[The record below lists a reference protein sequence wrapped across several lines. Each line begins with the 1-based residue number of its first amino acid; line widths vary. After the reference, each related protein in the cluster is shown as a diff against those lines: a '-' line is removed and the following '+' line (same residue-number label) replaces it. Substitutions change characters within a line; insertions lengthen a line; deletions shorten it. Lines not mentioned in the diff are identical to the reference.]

1 MHGRVRASY
10 HPNHEEFVTDTIT
23 HLGWLPQEPDWAM
36 RLEQARKLEP
46 AAALRSFAQL
56 ANFGIDFIQTTRLD
70 RAVQR
75 IATYPGI
82 LPSMRGSI
90 RLALLGSCTLTHLI
104 AGIRIGALRRGLW
117 VDVYE
122 GPYGTYR
129 QELQDPSSGLH
140 AFRPDV
146 LLMSLDAHHLVDTEG
161 ASVELALSNIREC
174 WKLAKQS
181 LRCTIIQQAI
191 LPVFRPILGNNEHR
205 YLRSP
210 LTLVTKLNES
220 LRPLA
225 DEEGIHVLAVDTAA
239 ARDGITQWHDEGL
252 WHRSKQEIHPRVLD
266 VYGDQV
272 GRLLAAIRGQSY
284 KCLVLDLDNTLWG
297 GVIGD
302 DGLAGIAV
310 GQGSVLGEAHLAFQ
324 RYALEL
330 SRRGILLAV
339 CSKNDEANAL
349 EVFDRHPEMLL
360 RRKHI
365 SCFVANWEDKASN
378 LRQIARRLNI
388 GTDSLVFADDNP
400 FERNLVRQEL
410 PEVAVP
416 ELPEDPAGFAAC
428 IAAAGYFE
436 GLNITNEDQERLNQY
451 RANTERELLR
461 DSTTDMGAYLQSL
474 RMELHCGPFDPIGL
488 PRIVQLINKTN
499 QYNLMTRRY
508 TDAEV
513 QAVMADPSA
522 LHLQCR
528 LQDRFGDNG
537 VIAIVIGRLDAE
549 RNLVIDT
556 WLMSCRVLGRQ
567 VEAATLTVIAKRAG
581 AMGASALIGSFR
593 PSPKNEMVR
602 DHYQKLGFD
611 ELGKKD
617 GDTKWILPLDRF
629 RAAAVPV
636 TVLEG
641 FI

>member
-1 MHGRVRASY
+1 
-10 HPNHEEFVTDTIT
+10 
-23 HLGWLPQEPDWAM
+23 M

-46 AAALRSFAQL
+46 VAALKAFAQL
-56 ANFGIDFIQTTRLD
+56 ANFRIDFIQTARLD
-70 RAVQR
+70 RAVQQ
-75 IATYPGI
+75 IATYPDA
-82 LPSMRGSI
+82 LASMKGSI
-90 RLALLGSCTLTHLI
+90 RLALLGSCTSTHLI
-104 AGIRIGALRRGLW
+104 AGIRVGALRRGIW

-122 GPYGTYR
+122 GPYGMYR

-140 AFRPDV
+140 AFKPDV
-146 LLMSLDAHHLVDTEG
+146 LLLSLDAHHLMGTEG
-161 ASVELALSNIREC
+161 ASVEHALSDIGDC
-174 WKLAKQS
+174 WKLAKQT
-181 LRCTIIQQAI
+181 LGCTIIQQTI

-205 YLRSP
+205 YLQSP
-210 LTLVTKLNES
+210 FTLVTKLNES
-220 LRPLA
+220 LRTLA
-225 DEEGIHVLAVDTAA
+225 DEKGTHVLAVDTVA
-239 ARDGITQWHDEGL
+239 ARDGITEWHDEAL
-252 WHRSKQEIHPRVLD
+252 WHRSKQEIHPRVLH
-266 VYGDQV
+266 VYGDEV
-272 GRLLAAIRGQSY
+272 GRLLAAIRGRSY

-302 DGLAGIAV
+302 DGLAGIAI
-310 GQGSVLGEAHLAFQ
+310 GQGSAGGEAHLAFQ

-388 GTDSLVFADDNP
+388 GTDSLIFADDNP

-436 GLNITNEDQERLNQY
+436 GLSITNEDQERVNQY
-451 RANTERELLR
+451 RANAEREQLR
-461 DSTTDMGAYLQSL
+461 ESTTDMAGYLQSL

-488 PRIVQLINKTN
+488 QRIVQLINKTN
-499 QYNLMTRRY
+499 QFNLLTRRY

-513 QAVMADPSA
+513 QAVMADPVA
-522 LHLQCR
+522 LHLQFR

-537 VIAIVIGRLDAE
+537 VIAIVIGKLDTE
-549 RNLVIDT
+549 RKLVIDT

-567 VEAATLTVIAKRAG
+567 VEAATLNVVAKRAR
-581 AMGASALIGSFR
+581 AMGATALIGSFR
-593 PSPKNEMVR
+593 PTPKNEMVR
-602 DHYQKLGFD
+602 DHYPKLGFD
-611 ELGKKD
+611 ELGEQD
-617 GDTKWILPLDRF
+617 GEMRWVLPLDRF
-629 RAAAVPV
+629 RAAPV
-636 TVLEG
+636 SMTLFEG
-641 FI
+641 TP

>member
-1 MHGRVRASY
+1 
-10 HPNHEEFVTDTIT
+10 VTDTLK
-23 HLGWLPQEPDWAM
+23 HFGWLPEEPDWAM

-46 AAALRSFAQL
+46 VAALKAFAQL
-56 ANFGIDFIQTTRLD
+56 ANFRIDFIQTTRLD
-70 RAVQR
+70 RAVQQ
-75 IATYPGI
+75 IAAYPDA
-82 LPSMRGSI
+82 LASMTGSI

-104 AGIRIGALRRGLW
+104 AGIRVGALRRGIW

-122 GPYGTYR
+122 GPYGMYR

-140 AFRPDV
+140 AFKPDV
-146 LLMSLDAHHLVDTEG
+146 LLLSLDAHHLVGTEG
-161 ASVELALSNIREC
+161 ASVEHALSDISAC
-174 WKLAKQS
+174 WKLAKQT
-181 LRCTIIQQAI
+181 LGCTIIQQTI

-205 YLRSP
+205 YLQSP
-210 LTLVTKLNES
+210 LTIVTKLNES
-220 LRPLA
+220 LRTLA
-225 DEEGIHVLAVDTAA
+225 DEKGTHVLAVDTVA
-239 ARDGITQWHDEGL
+239 ARDGITEWHDEAL
-252 WHRSKQEIHPRVLD
+252 WHRSKQEIHLRVLH
-266 VYGDQV
+266 VYGDEV
-272 GRLLAAIRGQSY
+272 GRLLAAIRGRSY

-302 DGLAGIAV
+302 DGLAGIAI
-310 GQGSVLGEAHLAFQ
+310 GQGSAVGEAHLAFQ

-365 SCFVANWEDKASN
+365 SCFIANWEDKASN

-436 GLNITNEDQERLNQY
+436 ALSITNEDQERVNQY
-451 RANTERELLR
+451 RANAEREQLR
-461 DSTTDMGAYLQSL
+461 ESTTDMAGYLQGL

-499 QYNLMTRRY
+499 QFNLLTRRY
-508 TDAEV
+508 TDTEV
-513 QAVMADPSA
+513 QAVMADPAA
-522 LHLQCR
+522 LHLQFR

-537 VIAIVIGRLDAE
+537 VIAIVIGKLNAE
-549 RNLVIDT
+549 RKLVIDT

-567 VEAATLTVIAKRAG
+567 VEAATLNVVAKRAS
-581 AMGASALIGSFR
+581 AMGATALIGSFR
-593 PSPKNEMVR
+593 PTPKNEMVR
-602 DHYQKLGFD
+602 DHYPKLGFD
-611 ELGKKD
+611 ELGQQD
-617 GDTKWILPLDRF
+617 GETRWVLALDRF
-629 RAAAVPV
+629 RAAPV
-636 TVLEG
+636 SMTIIEG
-641 FI
+641 SP